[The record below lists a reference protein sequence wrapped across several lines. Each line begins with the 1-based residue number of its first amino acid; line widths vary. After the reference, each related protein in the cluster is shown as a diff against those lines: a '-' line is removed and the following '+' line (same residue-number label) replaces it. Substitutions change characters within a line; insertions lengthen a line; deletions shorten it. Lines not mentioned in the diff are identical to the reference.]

1 MKEWM
6 HILMEIINKV
16 STAMFNK
23 IFDLYSFINMIF
35 QIWSAQRFLALHLPQ
50 VRFYQILSLF
60 LTLHFLPIALKQLI
74 IIIFLIRSLRFGEP
88 EFSLPSR
95 SHNLKA
101 VFFTNWFWKNDSQS
115 TCSLWPWCHL
125 HYSSYPASL
134 WLFIS

>member
-1 MKEWM
+1 MVKEWM
-6 HILMEIINKV
+6 YIFMELINKV
-16 STAMFNK
+16 STVMFNK

-60 LTLHFLPIALKQLI
+60 LTLHLPPITLKPLI
-74 IIIFLIRSLRFGEP
+74 FFLIKSLRCGEP

-95 SHNLKA
+95 SYNLKA
-101 VFFTNWFWKNDSQS
+101 VFFANWFWKNDSQS
-115 TCSLWPWCHL
+115 TCSLWPWSHL